1 MRTFRD
7 IKRQARETIHT
18 RLSEPALYFADENA
32 APVAITVRLHLKFD
46 ALGELLTVSAGF
58 ADRQELTPRIV
69 FWNSQIEPERNGI
82 VVTRDLG
89 AYNIETDVAP
99 DDVTTTAEVSKL
111 SKSEITNFGWD
122 PAALWCGH
130 PAPEI

>member
-7 IKRQARETIHT
+7 IKRQARQTIHNS
-18 RLSEPALYFADENA
+18 LAEPALYFADETA

-69 FWNSQIEPERNGI
+69 FWNRQVEPVRNAV

-89 AYNIETDVAP
+89 AFNIENPAQP

-111 SKSEITNFGWD
+111 TKSQVANFGWD
-122 PAALWCGH
+122 PTALWCGH
-130 PAPEI
+130 DAPTI